1 MGIEDWGLRIGD
13 LGFGILLSGKPL
25 GLALLRAVY
34 CVLPTAHCLTES
46 RATVSRAANSL
57 TRFVTSAFDQRR
69 GVVRLDAGVDD

>member
-1 MGIEDWGLRIGD
+1 MGIENWGLRIGD

-46 RATVSRAANSL
+46 RATVSPAPPIR
-57 TRFVTSAFDQRR
+57 
-69 GVVRLDAGVDD
+69 